1 MISDLKAL
9 EKSPLDLLE
18 LLNSSEGILPNK
30 CDIGISNL
38 VNCRYG
44 STLGRVSK
52 RSDCLRTLHLNIQGL
67 SSSLDQLKRVC
78 EDSSRPDILGICETF
93 ATEQTDLLLELLG
106 YDCEKTHRKRLSKG
120 RLALYVSKAIPYTV
134 RHDLSKNIEG
144 VLESLFVEINPGKSG
159 TLIIGDVYRSP
170 SGSSVTFLQILREIL
185 KAIQNQ
191 PCETVAMGDFNV
203 NLLDYEGSF
212 PANFLS
218 DIPASGLLP
227 SVTMPTRVT
236 EKSANL
242 IDNIFSSMTFQNSL
256 VIASDISDHFPVIS
270 DLLLP
275 NMQAPRS
282 SPSTSPYF
290 ITENNL
296 EALKTKLQEC
306 QAPAANTTY
315 GKDTKFLL
323 ELITYKNSK
332 LIIIY
337 SNH

>member
-1 MISDLKAL
+1 MISNLKVL

-38 VNCRYG
+38 VNCRYS

-67 SSSLDQLKRVC
+67 SSSLDQLKLIC

-93 ATEQTDLLLELLG
+93 VTEQTDLLLELLG
-106 YDCEKTHRKRLSKG
+106 YNCEKTHRKKLSKG
-120 RLALYVSKAIPYTV
+120 RLALYISNAIPYTV

-159 TLIIGDVYRSP
+159 TLIIGEVYRSP

-191 PCETVAMGDFNV
+191 PCETVVMGDFNV

-212 PANFLS
+212 PADFLS
-218 DIPASGLLP
+218 GIPAS
-227 SVTMPTRVT
+227 VTTT
-236 EKSANL
+236 
-242 IDNIFSSMTFQNSL
+242 
-256 VIASDISDHFPVIS
+256 ISHY
-270 DLLLP
+270 
-275 NMQAPRS
+275 AHKG
-282 SPSTSPYF
+282 Y
-290 ITENNL
+290 
-296 EALKTKLQEC
+296 
-306 QAPAANTTY
+306 
-315 GKDTKFLL
+315 
-323 ELITYKNSK
+323 
-332 LIIIY
+332 
-337 SNH
+337 